1 MGHTAYNSNGF
12 IIVIVK
18 IFQKISKR
26 YGKSFYNMSFNEG
39 MSSNTVEIISKDKI
53 DVIEESDFL
62 ISSFKDNLDNKIV
75 YRLNF
80 ENKDELQEFKKLD
93 ESKID
98 KINVIYN

>member
-1 MGHTAYNSNGF
+1 
-12 IIVIVK
+12 
-18 IFQKISKR
+18 
-26 YGKSFYNMSFNEG
+26 

-80 ENKDELQEFKKLD
+80 ENKDELQEFKKKLD

>member
-1 MGHTAYNSNGF
+1 M
-12 IIVIVK
+12 
-18 IFQKISKR
+18 
-26 YGKSFYNMSFNEG
+26 
-39 MSSNTVEIISKDKI
+39 EIISKDKI
-53 DVIEESDFL
+53 DVIEESDFNKF
-62 ISSFKDNLDNKIV
+62 FKDNLDNKIV